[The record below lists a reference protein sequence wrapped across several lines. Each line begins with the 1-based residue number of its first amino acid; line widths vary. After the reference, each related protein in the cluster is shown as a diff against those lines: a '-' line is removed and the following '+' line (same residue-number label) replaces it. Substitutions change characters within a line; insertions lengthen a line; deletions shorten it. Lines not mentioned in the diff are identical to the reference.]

1 MELVLIRNYPG
12 MPFAFAI
19 RRVRCYGGIHG
30 VVWRG
35 GFREIAELL
44 YLVSVRTLVRIA
56 R

>member
-1 MELVLIRNYPG
+1 MELVAIRNYPG

-19 RRVRCYGGIHG
+19 RRVVRRGGVPG

-44 YLVSVRTLVRIA
+44 YLVSVTPLVKFG
-56 R
+56 